1 MRKEANEPSI
11 EQWKRLYELMDEL
24 KELAPWE
31 YMYEHNIF
39 GVQFPET
46 HKLGFVSVMGTL
58 GEHYAVAVY
67 TGKKGF
73 EGFVTMQQ
81 MGDALPP
88 EVILQVP
95 QIQAAFEDR
104 QLITTKDRA
113 IMKQLGLKFRGKNA
127 WPQFRTFRP
136 GCLPWYLE
144 KGEAQVLIVGL
155 EQLMDVAPR
164 FQANPGLFEPLK
176 PDAYLVRMYENEKW
190 VDRVQKI
197 QFPDDPPLRLSM
209 NMAALNHLKRM
220 AKQNSI
226 VELDI
231 QMMEN
236 PVEDNQFDRP
246 FFPFMLLL
254 AEKKSGMILGMDL
267 LCPLPSMEEMWGL
280 FPQKVAEVLAS
291 YLLPKEIQVTN
302 PLVALLL
309 SPLAEE
315 VGCKVKL
322 TSHLPTIAH
331 VRRELD
337 SFGRRF

>member
-1 MRKEANEPSI
+1 
-11 EQWKRLYELMDEL
+11 
-24 KELAPWE
+24 
-31 YMYEHNIF
+31 MYENNIF

-46 HKLGFVSVMGTL
+46 EELGFVSVMGKL

-95 QIQAAFEDR
+95 QIQAAFENR
-104 QLITTKDRA
+104 QLITPKDRT
-113 IMKQLGLKFRGKNA
+113 IMKQLGLKFRGQNA
-127 WPQFRTFRP
+127 WPQFRSFRP
-136 GCLPWYLE
+136 GCFPWYLE
-144 KGEAQVLIVGL
+144 REEAQKLIVGL
-155 EQLMDVAPR
+155 EQLMEVALR
-164 FQANPGLFEPLK
+164 FKANPGIFGPLEPD
-176 PDAYLVRMYENEKW
+176 DAYLVRVYESEKW
-190 VDRVQKI
+190 VDRVQRI
-197 QFPDDPPLRLSM
+197 RFPDDPPLEFSM
-209 NMAALNHLKRM
+209 NMDALDHLKKT

-226 VELDI
+226 VEVDV

-236 PVEDNQFDRP
+236 PVEDKQFDRP

-254 AEKKSGMILGMDL
+254 AEKKSGMILGIDL
-267 LCPLPSMEEMWGL
+267 LCPLPSMEAMWGTI
-280 FPQKVAEVLAS
+280 PQKVTRVLAS
-291 YLLPKEIQVTN
+291 YLSPKEIQVTN

-322 TSHLPTIAH
+322 TSHLPTIAR

-337 SFGRRF
+337 GFGRRF